1 MPGIIEDPMTL
12 SISETFDGRRR
23 RHSALHQSCQ
33 KGVEN
38 QVKRL
43 LAVSILTLSLFGFPA
58 HGQNQTRALPDDNL
72 AYPVLITIKNGTG
85 SGFYVNNNN
94 TAIYLVTAKHVLFDL
109 TTGKLLD
116 TTVEMLSYSKDL
128 SDTTPNSF
136 TVDTAVLGV
145 NNIITH
151 PSQDIALLKIASVKS
166 LSVNNVNQYEMF
178 VLPGVTKHTSAKAG
192 ILSVARDTIKTFNE
206 VLTGNEVIVLGYPTS
221 LGLQTMPQIDSH
233 RPLLRKGIVAG
244 LNPQTRSIILDC
256 PVYFGNSGGP
266 VIEVDPEVSGH
277 RFRIIGVINQYVPYA
292 DGGKTFF
299 IMANSGYSVATPM
312 DYVLELIK

>member
-1 MPGIIEDPMTL
+1 M
-12 SISETFDGRRR
+12 
-23 RHSALHQSCQ
+23 
-33 KGVEN
+33 
-38 QVKRL
+38 KRL

-58 HGQNQTRALPDDNL
+58 YAQNQTRALPDDNL

-85 SGFYVNNNN
+85 SGFYVNNK

-116 TTVEMLSYSKDL
+116 TTVELLSYSKDL

-151 PSQDIALLKIASVKS
+151 PSQDIAVLKIASVNKS
-166 LSVNNVNQYEMF
+166 VSVNNVDQYEMF
-178 VLPGVTKHTSAKAG
+178 VLPGVTGHTSAKAG
-192 ILSVARDTIKTFNE
+192 ILSVGLDTIKTFNE

-244 LNPQTRSIILDC
+244 LNPRTRSIILDC

-266 VIEVDPEVSGH
+266 VIEVDPGGLGH
-277 RFRIIGVINQYVPYA
+277 KFRIIGVISQYVPYA